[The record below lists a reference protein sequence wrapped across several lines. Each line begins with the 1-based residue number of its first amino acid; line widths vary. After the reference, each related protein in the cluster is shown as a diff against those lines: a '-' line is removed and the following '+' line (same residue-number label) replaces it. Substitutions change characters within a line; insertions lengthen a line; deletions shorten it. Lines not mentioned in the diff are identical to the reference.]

1 MSDSNSSNDTS
12 KKDSQESRKAVREQF
27 GRNAESYV
35 TSTPHARGRSL
46 TRLTEVIDAQPD
58 WQVLDVA
65 TAAGHTA
72 FAFAPRVAHVRA
84 TDITE
89 EMLELARK
97 QAKERGLDNVTV
109 EYADAEDLPYD
120 DDSFDLVTCRIAAH
134 HLVDVSPFMAQATRV
149 LRPGGLLAVVDNVVP
164 EDAPGDYVNGFEK
177 LRDPSHGRCLS
188 MTEWR
193 EQFNIAGL
201 QMVHQETIDK
211 EMVFEDWAARHD
223 VFMQSFLRA
232 MLSEVGGEAAR
243 FLRPETRGEQTIFYL
258 REGLLVGRVRSGS
271 AKK

>member
-1 MSDSNSSNDTS
+1 MSDDKNKDTI
-12 KKDSQESRKAVREQF
+12 REQF
-27 GRNAESYV
+27 GKNASSYV

-46 TRLTEVIDAQPD
+46 TRLTEVIDALPD

-84 TDITE
+84 TDITD
-89 EMLELARK
+89 EMLEVARK

-109 EYADAEDLPYD
+109 EYADAEALPYD
-120 DDSFDLVTCRIAAH
+120 DGSFDLVTCRIAAH
-134 HLVDVSPFMAQATRV
+134 HFVDVGPFLGQATRV

-164 EDAPGDYVNGFEK
+164 EGPPGDYVNGFEK

-193 EQFNIAGL
+193 AQFSIAGVEL
-201 QMVHQETIDK
+201 VHQETIDK

-232 MLSEVGGEAAR
+232 MLSEVGGEAAG
-243 FLRPETRGEQTIFYL
+243 FLRPESRGEQTVFTL
-258 REGLLVGRVRSGS
+258 REGLLVGRTRSAG
-271 AKK
+271 